1 MRSLSVISLLFST
14 LLAGCDATGPTVVG
28 AERDLLAS
36 ETRIAP
42 MLPFETSS
50 YSFQVIGGSP
60 DAGCNDAGEVRLF
73 LVGEG
78 TATQLGRFTVTFS
91 FCSRADLTLADGQGA
106 FEAANG
112 DLLYFVFDG
121 ASTII
126 SPTLRRFTSFAA
138 FAGGTGRFD
147 GAGGQA
153 VVTGTINSVTR
164 VGSGRWAGS
173 ISVHD

>member
-60 DAGCNDAGEVRLF
+60 DAGC
-73 LVGEG
+73 
-78 TATQLGRFTVTFS
+78 
-91 FCSRADLTLADGQGA
+91 
-106 FEAANG
+106 
-112 DLLYFVFDG
+112 
-121 ASTII
+121 
-126 SPTLRRFTSFAA
+126 SP
-138 FAGGTGRFD
+138 
-147 GAGGQA
+147 
-153 VVTGTINSVTR
+153 
-164 VGSGRWAGS
+164 
-173 ISVHD
+173 